1 MAKALSEQLLELLD
15 ADTQAKVR
23 AALQSKPELI
33 VRDAKSRELLDLFYG
48 EDEPAAVTTPPAAA
62 VHVPT
67 VPSAASTTSSA
78 SSAAAPTVTATP
90 NPPAAT
96 TGTSDSMAAVLAEL
110 QGLKAKLDKDFI
122 PVSKLPE
129 YRAEILTLAIKSAD
143 DYATV
148 RENHR
153 AEFNESLDRSAF
165 EKFVAD
171 QAAAGVRHANMS
183 AAHDA
188 FVKDK
193 RVAAQAAAEKAK
205 IDAAVAEAL
214 KQARSAGSVP
224 GQTQSVAQ
232 SPAQEIMAKAK
243 AAANGGN
250 AESAAM
256 RAARQLEELDRNRA
270 SVH

>member
-48 EDEPAAVTTPPAAA
+48 EDEPAAVTTPPVAA

-78 SSAAAPTVTATP
+78 AAPTVTTTP
-90 NPPAAT
+90 NPPAAN
-96 TGTSDSMAAVLAEL
+96 TGTSDSMAAILAEL

-193 RVAAQAAAEKAK
+193 RVTAQAAAEKAK